1 MVMYV
6 ECCAVSKICLLT
18 FCLIGRSGG
27 FLVQRTL
34 GIGVLVVC
42 ICDQFLNK
50 SYIRDISSVWM

>member
-18 FCLIGRSGG
+18 FCLIGRGGG

-34 GIGVLVVC
+34 GIGVLVV
-42 ICDQFLNK
+42 
-50 SYIRDISSVWM
+50 